1 MNILNKDNK
10 MPKMKTRSSA
20 KKRFV
25 VISKKSG
32 TTKIKAT
39 QSGKQHGMTK
49 RSKRHNRVQRGT
61 VIMNSSDAKIVLKF
75 LPYGKKK
82 KKK

>member
-1 MNILNKDNK
+1 

-25 VISKKSG
+25 VISKGSKPA
-32 TTKIKAT
+32 KIKAT

-49 RSKRHNRVQRGT
+49 RSKRHNRDQRGT
-61 VIMNSSDAKIVLKF
+61 VIMGSADTKIVLKF